1 MPMAKNLVELRDV
14 YKIYGEGRESE
25 VRALDGVS
33 LTIGKGEFVAVLIN
47 HNVKNERIQIGRIDL
62 MQNFSFVEVIESQA
76 SVLLKALNKVTLK
89 NGRKVVLEVAS
100 ENTGNS
106 DSSGKKR
113 DRSEKSAR
121 KGSSSRKAK
130 AEAPAQHKMKKDDW
144 MQFFDEDSANAGDGW
159 WEKKKRKK

>member
-1 MPMAKNLVELRDV
+1 MLQKMSEKDQVLVL
-14 YKIYGEGRESE
+14 
-25 VRALDGVS
+25 S
-33 LTIGKGEFVAVLIN
+33 LVVGIFCGL
-47 HNVKNERIQIGRIDL
+47 
-62 MQNFSFVEVIESQA
+62 A

>member
-1 MPMAKNLVELRDV
+1 MGKT
-14 YKIYGEGRESE
+14 
-25 VRALDGVS
+25 DGFYANQ
-33 LTIGKGEFVAVLIN
+33 IIDLIN

-113 DRSEKSAR
+113 SRGEKGGKR
-121 KGSSSRKAK
+121 ESSSRKAK
-130 AEAPAQHKMKKDDW
+130 PEQAPAQHKMKKDDW
-144 MQFFDEDSANAGDGW
+144 MQFFNGGSDNEEGDW
-159 WEKKKRKK
+159 WEKPSKKKRKK